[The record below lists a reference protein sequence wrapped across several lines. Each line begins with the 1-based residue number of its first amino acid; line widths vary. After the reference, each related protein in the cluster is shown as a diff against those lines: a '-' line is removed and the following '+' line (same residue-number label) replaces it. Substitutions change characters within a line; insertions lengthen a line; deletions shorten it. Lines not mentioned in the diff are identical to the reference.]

1 MLTAAHTLP
10 SSSCAGGV
18 GPQLPVDNRSP
29 TCLQMMARRRNWLTS
44 IKSWQEEFLGTLSA
58 QEFVT
63 CVTHDLLVSRLVFV
77 FTPSGDLMRMPKVSF
92 LSAGLPRDAESPHA
106 AGVNHWDHGLDVQ
119 RAQQLLLPAKG
130 NVGVGLLPA

>member
-1 MLTAAHTLP
+1 MSADSCTQFTLQQVCWLCAKIQAMP
-10 SSSCAGGV
+10 SIPFSNG
-18 GPQLPVDNRSP
+18 
-29 TCLQMMARRRNWLTS
+29 LQMMARRRNWLTS

-92 LSAGLPRDAESPHA
+92 LRALAGWALRF
-106 AGVNHWDHGLDVQ
+106 
-119 RAQQLLLPAKG
+119 
-130 NVGVGLLPA
+130 

>member
-1 MLTAAHTLP
+1 
-10 SSSCAGGV
+10 
-18 GPQLPVDNRSP
+18 
-29 TCLQMMARRRNWLTS
+29 MMARRRNWLTS

-92 LSAGLPRDAESPHA
+92 LSAV
-106 AGVNHWDHGLDVQ
+106 AGV
-119 RAQQLLLPAKG
+119 AY
-130 NVGVGLLPA
+130 